1 MLRHRVLD
9 FLMEEQ
15 SIRETRQRVVVRQMV
30 NLSLSPFEL
39 TNVGVEDRRATIR
52 CSVLGD
58 QHAMVSGKLM
68 LKDAVEFTVM
78 L

>member
-1 MLRHRVLD
+1 
-9 FLMEEQ
+9 MEEQ

-39 TNVGVEDRRATIR
+39 TNVGVEDRRAAIGR
-52 CSVLGD
+52 SVLGD
-58 QHAMVSGKLM
+58 QHAMVSGELM